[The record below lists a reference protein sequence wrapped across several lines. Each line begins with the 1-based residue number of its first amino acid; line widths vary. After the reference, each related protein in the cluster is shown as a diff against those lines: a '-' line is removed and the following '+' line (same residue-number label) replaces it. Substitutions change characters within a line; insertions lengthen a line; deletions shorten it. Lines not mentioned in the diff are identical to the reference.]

1 MPKFP
6 KPIETLIEQ
15 LGMLPGVGPKTAE
28 RYAFSLLKRS
38 KGERERIA
46 SAILATDQSIGPCSQ
61 CRNYTEQDPCSICA
75 DVKRERDVICV
86 VATEQDLIAVEHTG
100 EHRGVYHI
108 LGGVLSAAD
117 GVTPD
122 QLTVRDL
129 LARIRSD
136 APKEIIL
143 AFDPTIEGE
152 STMLY
157 LTRALA
163 PFGMRL
169 TRLARGLPIGSELGY
184 ADEVTLTDA
193 LRGRRELSPERAKDR
208 SEEKAAEH
216 PF

>member
-6 KPIETLIEQ
+6 KPIETLIEE
-15 LGMLPGVGPKTAE
+15 LGTLPGVGPKTAE

-38 KGERERIA
+38 KNERERLA
-46 SAILATDQSIGPCSQ
+46 AAILHTDQSIGPCSQ

-86 VATEQDLIAVEHTG
+86 VATEQDLIAVEHTS
-100 EHRGVYHI
+100 EHRGLYHI

-122 QLTVRDL
+122 QLTVREL
-129 LARIRSD
+129 VARVKNET
-136 APKEIIL
+136 PKEVIL

-157 LTRALA
+157 LTRLLQ
-163 PFGMRL
+163 PLSVRL

-193 LRGRRELSPERAKDR
+193 FRGRRDLAVEKTPERL
-208 SEEKAAEH
+208 AEQNL
-216 PF
+216 